1 MTDETKD
8 KNETQVPKPAVK
20 PMKTFGGGK
29 PVFNNKA
36 VAPKGNLPKSAAPRR
51 AGGKRGT

>member
-1 MTDETKD
+1 MTDDTKT
-8 KNETQVPKPAVK
+8 KTEAAGSKPAPK

-29 PVFNNKA
+29 PAFNNKA

-51 AGGKRGT
+51 QGGKRGT